1 MKLASR
7 EKKKIQEEERKS
19 DGKLN
24 VESERIYI
32 FSDPTN
38 TVPNQTVTNLKRYAD
53 FDKKELVFLTENRPA
68 RRFLYFRFLIT
79 YLNAKKS
86 ENTAF
91 TSTVEGRD
99 QFWASPGEYLEK
111 STLKALARNI
121 SGLELPPTL
130 LQHTFEH
137 APKDELAADYVGIS
151 LSSLL
156 RDATVESTKE
166 LEAEDPFDE
175 DEEENDD

>member
-1 MKLASR
+1 MRRSPKTRRLRLLSKG
-7 EKKKIQEEERKS
+7 ETS
-19 DGKLN
+19 SG
-24 VESERIYI
+24 
-32 FSDPTN
+32 
-38 TVPNQTVTNLKRYAD
+38 
-53 FDKKELVFLTENRPA
+53 RP
-68 RRFLYFRFLIT
+68 
-79 YLNAKKS
+79 
-86 ENTAF
+86 
-91 TSTVEGRD
+91 
-99 QFWASPGEYLEK
+99 PGEYLEK